1 MPARRLLA
9 QHVLAPYRLAQHKL
23 ALGTWAQRTLSAA
36 SKMSAENADF
46 ETHFRYPSEVLIF

>member
-9 QHVLAPYRLAQHKL
+9 QHVLAPRRL